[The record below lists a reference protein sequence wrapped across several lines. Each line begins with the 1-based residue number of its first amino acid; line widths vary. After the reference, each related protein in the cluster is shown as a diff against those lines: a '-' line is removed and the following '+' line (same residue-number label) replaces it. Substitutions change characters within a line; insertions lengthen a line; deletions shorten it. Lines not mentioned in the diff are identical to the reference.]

1 MLKNFG
7 LCWLIDE
14 KLRQP
19 TWLNRFEYVVT
30 CFVYYKVW
38 FFARPLWGIGFES
51 VCDLLCYVFL
61 LLCVKWR
68 YLSVEKHK
76 VVFVK
81 LFPEIS
87 NVTRDNPPIASFI
100 MRVVS
105 SAHGNR
111 KALTH
116 PGNQNSDFCNF
127 CYFNFSCG

>member
-1 MLKNFG
+1 
-7 LCWLIDE
+7 
-14 KLRQP
+14 
-19 TWLNRFEYVVT
+19 
-30 CFVYYKVW
+30 
-38 FFARPLWGIGFES
+38 
-51 VCDLLCYVFL
+51 
-61 LLCVKWR
+61 
-68 YLSVEKHK
+68 
-76 VVFVK
+76 VFVK

-127 CYFNFSCG
+127 CYFKFFVDRKLLDLIHKHRQFKDFLHNQL